1 MRMIVRARVRAEAG
15 TGLFEG
21 LFERKT
27 CSRANDDLLLLK
39 DVIIVE

>member
-15 TGLFEG
+15 TG